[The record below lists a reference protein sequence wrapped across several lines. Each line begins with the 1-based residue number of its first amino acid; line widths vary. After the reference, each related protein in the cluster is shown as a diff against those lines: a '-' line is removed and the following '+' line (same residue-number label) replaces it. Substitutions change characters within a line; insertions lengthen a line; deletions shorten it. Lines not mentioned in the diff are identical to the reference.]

1 MLQGMQ
7 KTGLKEINLFKMSQ
21 INNSSF
27 IKSKP
32 DILLQQEVPIRSK
45 DVNNLFPIFL
55 KLEKLSILIVGGG
68 YVGME
73 KLTAILQNSPC
84 ASIKLVAS
92 QISNEIKQISLKHSN
107 IYLVE
112 RPYYVDDIISS
123 DLVFAAVNDPILSEI
138 ICNDANAKGKLVN
151 VADKPSL
158 CDFYLSSVVQKGSL
172 KIAISTNGKSPTI
185 AKRLKEVFSDTIPD
199 EMENVLDNIQYI
211 RNSLNGNFAEKVKTL
226 NKLTEVLVENVY
238 PLEDSEKPAQKHWK
252 KIAKYSLFA
261 FAFMIIGHLIFS
273 YISFPEIWRVTG
285 SYYGLLEHN
294 FHWMVLA
301 GFLAQLVDG
310 ALGMGYGVTSAS
322 ILLST
327 GISPATI
334 SGSIHTAEMFASGAS
349 GYSHYKFGNVNK
361 KLFKILVIPGVIGAV
376 AGAFLLVFLGN
387 QFAYYIKPLMAV
399 YTLFLGSK
407 ILMNAFKKANPQ
419 KKFKRY
425 GVLAGLGGFLDSFG
439 GGGWG
444 PIVTT
449 TLITKGR
456 TPRFVIGTVSLTE
469 FFVTLASAFSFFI
482 LLGVSH
488 VQTIIALII
497 GGFIA
502 APIAAKL
509 AGRLPRKTSF
519 CLLGILVIFW
529 SLKILINIL

>member
-1 MLQGMQ
+1 MQ

-199 EMENVLDNIQYI
+199 EMENILNNIQYI

-294 FHWMVLA
+294 FH
-301 GFLAQLVDG
+301 
-310 ALGMGYGVTSAS
+310 
-322 ILLST
+322 
-327 GISPATI
+327 
-334 SGSIHTAEMFASGAS
+334 
-349 GYSHYKFGNVNK
+349 
-361 KLFKILVIPGVIGAV
+361 
-376 AGAFLLVFLGN
+376 
-387 QFAYYIKPLMAV
+387 
-399 YTLFLGSK
+399 
-407 ILMNAFKKANPQ
+407 
-419 KKFKRY
+419 
-425 GVLAGLGGFLDSFG
+425 
-439 GGGWG
+439 
-444 PIVTT
+444 
-449 TLITKGR
+449 
-456 TPRFVIGTVSLTE
+456 
-469 FFVTLASAFSFFI
+469 
-482 LLGVSH
+482 
-488 VQTIIALII
+488 
-497 GGFIA
+497 
-502 APIAAKL
+502 
-509 AGRLPRKTSF
+509 
-519 CLLGILVIFW
+519 
-529 SLKILINIL
+529 